1 MTAGGTAIPEV
12 QRLLCAL
19 AAGKRVA
26 EAGAAFGETA
36 ALMAQTATTVVTA
49 ELDRDREQRAR
60 ERLRG
65 VENVTLLHGD
75 WRTELPPH
83 GPVDLLFLDAG
94 TFKHEPAADGP
105 RAIGMLAPGGLLV
118 IDDLTPG
125 VGDDLAR
132 EYLFG
137 HPQLAAAEVLTTPR
151 TAAIVAARLG

>member
-12 QRLLCAL
+12 QRLLCVL
-19 AAGKRVA
+19 AVGRRVA

-36 ALMAQTATTVVTA
+36 ALMAATAASIVTA
-49 ELDRDREQRAR
+49 ELDPDRERQAR

-65 VENVTLLHGD
+65 IDNVTLLHGD

-94 TFKHEPAADGP
+94 TFKHEPSVDGP
-105 RAIGMLAPGGLLV
+105 TAIEMLAPGGLLV

-125 VGDDLAR
+125 IGDDLAR
-132 EYLFG
+132 GYLFG
-137 HPQLAAAEVLTTPR
+137 HPQLAAAELLTTPR
-151 TAAIVAARLG
+151 TAAIVAARLR